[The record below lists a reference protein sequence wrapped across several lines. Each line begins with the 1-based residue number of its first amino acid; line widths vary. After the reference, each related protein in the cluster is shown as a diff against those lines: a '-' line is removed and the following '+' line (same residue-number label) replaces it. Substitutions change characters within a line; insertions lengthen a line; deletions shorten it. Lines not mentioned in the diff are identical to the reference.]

1 MKTAKKIN
9 TSLALF
15 FTKKTSLATWAQVG
29 NLDRETALYK
39 KLSERLKA
47 VSFITYG
54 GEKDKKFS
62 DRLYNIKLMPVQWH
76 KRQILTIL
84 ELMLKYYPELRRT
97 SILKTN
103 QIQGAEIPIA
113 IKKKFGKKLITRC
126 GYLYSYCTKKKT
138 KDKRKIEEAIQLE
151 AKAFSSADLG
161 IVTAKWQR
169 DFVVENYNIDPEKVK
184 IIPNYVLTDI
194 FKPYSNFEKEFDLI
208 YIGRSDEGKNL
219 RSLLEALI
227 FLKKKNKNLSLILIG
242 GSYRDKFLREL
253 AVQHKLNITFKDNVP
268 NFKLPMFINKARVFI
283 LPSKYEG
290 HPKSL
295 IEAMGCGLPCIGC
308 DVTGINEVIDH
319 METGYMCGADYK
331 SIADALDAVAFDET
345 LQKELGKN
353 ARDYVLSSY
362 SFDRI
367 FKMEMEA
374 LREVAEK

>member
-1 MKTAKKIN
+1 MYIEKNKR
-9 TSLALF
+9 LALF
-15 FTKKTSLATWAQVG
+15 FTKKISLGTWAQVG

-39 KLSERLKA
+39 KLSEYLKE
-47 VSFITYG
+47 VSFVTYG
-54 GEKDKKFS
+54 GKEDKKFS
-62 DRLYNIKLMPVQWH
+62 DKLDNIKLMPIKWH
-76 KRQILTIL
+76 KRQTLTIL

-97 SILKTN
+97 NILKTN
-103 QIQGAEIPIA
+103 QIQGAEIPIWL
-113 IKKKFGKKLITRC
+113 KKRFGKKLITRC
-126 GYLYSYCTKKKT
+126 GYLHSYCTEKRT

-194 FKPYSNFEKEFDLI
+194 FKPYSGFEKEFDLI
-208 YIGRSDEGKNL
+208 YVGRSDEGKNL

-242 GSYRDKFLREL
+242 GSYRDKNLREL
-253 AVQHKLNITFKDNVP
+253 AVQYKLNITFKDNVP
-268 NFKLPMFINKARVFI
+268 NFKLPMFINRAKVFI

-319 METGYMCGADYK
+319 METGYLCGTNYK
-331 SIADALDAVAFDET
+331 SIADALDVVVFDKP

-353 ARDYVLSSY
+353 AREYVLSNY
-362 SFDRI
+362 SFDKI
-367 FKMEMEA
+367 FKMEKEA
-374 LREVAEK
+374 LREVAGR